1 MLSILWTILI
11 HQKKSVGTKKSKLN
25 LTYANSKDFEI
36 SQFEKQYFS
45 YTLGFLFVIVLII
58 DVLIWIFVR
67 IRMSR

>member
-36 SQFEKQYFS
+36 SQFAKQYFS

-58 DVLIWIFVR
+58 DVLI
-67 IRMSR
+67 